1 MYCRFNFVPCKQGRN
16 NVKATSLEFL
26 RIFS

>member
-1 MYCRFNFVPCKQGRN
+1 MNCRFDFVLRLRSRN

-26 RIFS
+26 RISF